1 MTTISS
7 ERSTALPMAQLMLCG
22 ALIVTLSMGV
32 RHGFGLWLLPITQ
45 THGWSRETFS
55 VAIAVQNLAWGL
67 LGIVAG
73 MAADRFGAMR
83 VIMAGSLLYLL
94 GLSGMALATQGWQ
107 FTLAAGI
114 LVGAAQSAT
123 TYAVIYGVIGRNV
136 VPERRAW
143 AMGVV
148 GAAGSFGQFAMVP
161 LEGWM
166 ISHWGWQ
173 MALLVLAACCLLM
186 LPLSRGLNERVTPAA
201 GQGEQTMRQALKEA
215 LRYPSFQLLTAGYF
229 VCGFQVVFIGIHM
242 PSYLRDAGL
251 EPGVAGTALA
261 LIGLFNIF
269 GTYIAGSLAQKG
281 SKKMILA
288 GIYLARAV
296 AITVF
301 LLVPLSAWSVYV
313 FAAVMGL
320 LWLSTVPV
328 TNATVAHIFG
338 VKYLSMLGGSVFFSH
353 QLGSFAG
360 VWLGGYLYDRTGSYD
375 VVWYIAIGLGVFA
388 ALVNLPVREAP
399 IVRHPIPA
407 QA

>member
-1 MTTISS
+1 
-7 ERSTALPMAQLMLCG
+7 MLCG

-55 VAIAVQNLAWGL
+55 VAIGVQNLAWGL

-83 VIMAGSLLYLL
+83 VIMAGSLLYLM

-136 VPERRAW
+136 VPEKRAW
-143 AMGVV
+143 SMGVV

-186 LPLSRGLNERVTPAA
+186 LPLSRGLNEKVAGAP

-269 GTYIAGSLAQKG
+269 GTYLAGSLAQKG

-288 GIYLARAV
+288 GIYSARAV

-301 LLVPLSAWSVYV
+301 LLVPLSPWSVYV

-360 VWLGGYLYDRTGSYD
+360 VWLGGYLHDRTGSYD

-399 IVRHPIPA
+399 IVRGPAPA

>member
-1 MTTISS
+1 
-7 ERSTALPMAQLMLCG
+7 MLCG

-73 MAADRFGAMR
+73 MAADRLGAMR
-83 VIMAGSLLYLL
+83 VIMAGGLLYLL
-94 GLSGMALATQGWQ
+94 GLSGMALATEGWQ

-136 VPERRAW
+136 VPEKRAW

-186 LPLSRGLNERVTPAA
+186 LPLSRGLNEQVAPAA

-269 GTYIAGSLAQKG
+269 GTYLAGSLAQKG

-288 GIYLARAV
+288 GIYSARAV

-301 LLVPLSAWSVYV
+301 LLVPLSPWSVYV

-360 VWLGGYLYDRTGSYD
+360 AWLGGYLYDRTGSYD

-388 ALVNLPVREAP
+388 ALINLPVREAP
-399 IVRHPIPA
+399 IVRSPEPA

>member
-1 MTTISS
+1 
-7 ERSTALPMAQLMLCG
+7 MLCG

-55 VAIAVQNLAWGL
+55 VAIGVQNLAWGL

-136 VPERRAW
+136 VPEKRAW
-143 AMGVV
+143 SMGVV

-186 LPLSRGLNERVTPAA
+186 LPLSRGLNERVAA
-201 GQGEQTMRQALKEA
+201 APGQGEQTMRQALKEA

-269 GTYIAGSLAQKG
+269 GTYLAGSLAQKG

-288 GIYLARAV
+288 GIYSARAV

-301 LLVPLSAWSVYV
+301 LLVPLSPWSVYV

-360 VWLGGYLYDRTGSYD
+360 VWLGGYLHDRTGSYD

-399 IVRHPIPA
+399 IVRGPAPA